1 MACFV
6 SDRMHVFMWNE
17 NKARECLKPDFF
29 FWLLNRIIMVKWL
42 NGKMTSWDAEMKGS
56 TQRFWWGDERGLRLL
71 LAGRCSL
78 GVEGYRP
85 AAVRETVAWIA
96 HVGCYHGSWVH
107 KIFLVWDW
115 KQNVLLIRKGK
126 KELRSLKRL
135 GEGKLNT
142 TGFTFPVCKTVF

>member
-1 MACFV
+1 
-6 SDRMHVFMWNE
+6 MWNE

-56 TQRFWWGDERGLRLL
+56 TQRFWRGDERGLRLL

-85 AAVRETVAWIA
+85 AAVRETVA
-96 HVGCYHGSWVH
+96 
-107 KIFLVWDW
+107 
-115 KQNVLLIRKGK
+115 
-126 KELRSLKRL
+126 
-135 GEGKLNT
+135 
-142 TGFTFPVCKTVF
+142 